1 MHKQISQVAQ
11 LPEFARKTSN
21 LTQKHHFLLVFIKNY
36 TPALKPLDFFWYK
49 CVADT
54 LGLLSD
60 K

>member
-11 LPEFARKTSN
+11 LPEFARQTSN
-21 LTQKHHFLLVFIKNY
+21 LTQKHNVSPVFIENY

-54 LGLLSD
+54 LGSMLD
-60 K
+60 T